1 MEEKKN
7 KGILNIFTYIF
18 GIIAILFTIYTMY
31 SIHKFNL
38 FNFHNIS
45 NYIYI
50 LGIIDII
57 IIIVCMFKLKK
68 TAIVISILTII
79 LNSGVFYGIQSIT
92 GMFEKFNQNAKYEE
106 IRVNIYTLKEN
117 EKTDISSIISD
128 IEKGKDLVIMG
139 SKNDEETAK
148 KTKNKLVEDI
158 VVKNNKL
165 SKEKVEEKLKL
176 EYKNTYVE
184 TYKDIIDKKQEMM
197 ILNSAYEGII
207 ELHDEKYKEKI
218 KSIYETDFKEEI
230 KELKKEN
237 ETNQENKENQ
247 ENQNNHQENK
257 HISKKDGVYNIY
269 ISGIDVAG
277 NIGTVS
283 RSDVNIIMTVNTK
296 TKKILLTTTPRDT
309 YLKIPGK
316 GQDQYDKLTHAGMY
330 GIQTSIATIQNLYDM
345 DIDYYV
351 RLNFT
356 SFINIIN
363 LVGNIE
369 VYNDQAFKASHGGYH
384 MPKGMI
390 TLDAKK
396 ALAFVTE
403 RFSLENGD
411 YDRGKNQEKVIEAVI
426 KKIANIGNITKINTI
441 LDGIASSIQ
450 TNVKMDEVMKLV
462 NKALEEKD
470 GYEIKSQ
477 ALEVKERLDLVS
489 FALGKKIHMGEVQ
502 KDSLNKVRN
511 KIIETM
517 GN

>member
-1 MEEKKN
+1 MEEKKK
-7 KGILNIFTYIF
+7 KGIFSIFTYIF
-18 GIIAILFTIYTMY
+18 GVIAILFTIYTMY

-50 LGIIDII
+50 MGIIDII
-57 IIIVCMFKLKK
+57 IIIVCMLKLKK

-79 LNSGVFYGIQSIT
+79 LNSVAFYGIQSVT
-92 GMFEKFNQNAKYEE
+92 GLFEKFNQNAKYEE

-128 IEKGKDLVIMG
+128 IEKGKDLIIMG

-158 VVKNNKL
+158 VYKNNKL
-165 SKEKVEEKLKL
+165 SKEKVDEKLRI

-197 ILNSAYEGII
+197 ILNSAYEGIL
-207 ELHDEKYKEKI
+207 ELNDEKYKDKI

-230 KELKKEN
+230 KELEQEKTKE
-237 ETNQENKENQ
+237 EKQ
-247 ENQNNHQENK
+247 ENQNNNQENK

>member
-1 MEEKKN
+1 MEEKKK
-7 KGILNIFTYIF
+7 KGIFNIFTYIF
-18 GIIAILFTIYTMY
+18 GVIAILFTIYTMY

-50 LGIIDII
+50 MGIIDII
-57 IIIVCMFKLKK
+57 IIIVCMLKLKK

-79 LNSGVFYGIQSIT
+79 LNSVAFYGIQSVT
-92 GMFEKFNQNAKYEE
+92 GLFEKFNQNAKYEE
-106 IRVNIYTLKEN
+106 IRANIYTLKEN

-128 IEKGKDLVIMG
+128 IEKGKDLIIMG

-158 VVKNNKL
+158 VYKNNKL
-165 SKEKVEEKLKL
+165 SKEKVDEKLKI

-197 ILNSAYEGII
+197 ILNSAYEGIL
-207 ELHDEKYKEKI
+207 ELNDEKYKDKI

-237 ETNQENKENQ
+237 ETNQEN
-247 ENQNNHQENK
+247 QNNYQENK

-277 NIGTVS
+277 NIATVS

-330 GIQTSIATIQNLYDM
+330 GIQTSIATLQNLYDM

-411 YDRGKNQEKVIEAVI
+411 YDRGKNQEKVIEAVL
-426 KKIANIGNITKINTI
+426 KKIANIRKYN
-441 LDGIASSIQ
+441 
-450 TNVKMDEVMKLV
+450 
-462 NKALEEKD
+462 
-470 GYEIKSQ
+470 
-477 ALEVKERLDLVS
+477 
-489 FALGKKIHMGEVQ
+489 
-502 KDSLNKVRN
+502 
-511 KIIETM
+511 
-517 GN
+517 

>member
-1 MEEKKN
+1 MEEKKK
-7 KGILNIFTYIF
+7 KGIFSIFTYIF
-18 GIIAILFTIYTMY
+18 GVIAILFTIYTMY

-50 LGIIDII
+50 MGIIDII
-57 IIIVCMFKLKK
+57 IIIVCMLKLKK

-79 LNSGVFYGIQSIT
+79 LNSVAFYGIQSVT
-92 GMFEKFNQNAKYEE
+92 GLFEKFNQNAKYEE

-128 IEKGKDLVIMG
+128 IEKGKDLIIMG

-158 VVKNNKL
+158 VYKNNKL
-165 SKEKVEEKLKL
+165 SKEKVDEKLKI

-197 ILNSAYEGII
+197 ILNSAYEGIL
-207 ELHDEKYKEKI
+207 ELNDEKYKDKI

-230 KELKKEN
+230 KELEQEKTKE
-237 ETNQENKENQ
+237 EKQ
-247 ENQNNHQENK
+247 ENQNNNQENK

-277 NIGTVS
+277 NIATVS

-356 SFINIIN
+356 SFLNIIN

-426 KKIANIGNITKINTI
+426 KKIANIRKYN
-441 LDGIASSIQ
+441 
-450 TNVKMDEVMKLV
+450 
-462 NKALEEKD
+462 
-470 GYEIKSQ
+470 
-477 ALEVKERLDLVS
+477 
-489 FALGKKIHMGEVQ
+489 
-502 KDSLNKVRN
+502 
-511 KIIETM
+511 
-517 GN
+517 

>member
-1 MEEKKN
+1 MEEKKK
-7 KGILNIFTYIF
+7 KGIFSIFTYIF
-18 GIIAILFTIYTMY
+18 GIISILFTIYTMY
-31 SIHKFNL
+31 SIHKYNL

-79 LNSGVFYGIQSIT
+79 LNSVAFYGIQSVT
-92 GMFEKFNQNAKYEE
+92 GLFEKFNQNAKYEE

-158 VVKNNKL
+158 VYKNNKL
-165 SKEKVEEKLKL
+165 SKEKVDEKLKI

-197 ILNSAYEGII
+197 ILNSAYEGIL
-207 ELHDEKYKEKI
+207 ELNDEKYKEKI

-237 ETNQENKENQ
+237 ETNQ

-277 NIGTVS
+277 NIATVS

-330 GIQTSIATIQNLYDM
+330 GIQTSIETIQNLYDM

-356 SFINIIN
+356 SFINIID
-363 LVGNIE
+363 LVGDIE
-369 VYNDQAFKASHGGYH
+369 VYNNQTFKAFHGGYY
-384 MPKGMI
+384 MPKGKI
-390 TLDAKK
+390 KLDAKK
-396 ALAFVTE
+396 ALAFVRE

-411 YDRGKNQEKVIEAVI
+411 YDRGKNQEKVIEAVF
-426 KKIANIGNITKINTI
+426 KKIANIRKYN
-441 LDGIASSIQ
+441 
-450 TNVKMDEVMKLV
+450 
-462 NKALEEKD
+462 
-470 GYEIKSQ
+470 
-477 ALEVKERLDLVS
+477 
-489 FALGKKIHMGEVQ
+489 
-502 KDSLNKVRN
+502 
-511 KIIETM
+511 
-517 GN
+517 

>member
-1 MEEKKN
+1 MEEKKK
-7 KGILNIFTYIF
+7 KGIFNIFTYIF
-18 GIIAILFTIYTMY
+18 GVIAILFTIYTMY

-50 LGIIDII
+50 MGIIDII
-57 IIIVCMFKLKK
+57 IIIVCMLKLKK

-79 LNSGVFYGIQSIT
+79 LNSVAFYGIQSVT
-92 GMFEKFNQNAKYEE
+92 GLFEKFNQNAKYEE

-158 VVKNNKL
+158 VYKNNKL

-176 EYKNTYVE
+176 EYKSTYVE

-230 KELKKEN
+230 KEILKDDKQEN
-237 ETNQENKENQ
+237 RDNNQET
-247 ENQNNHQENK
+247 K
-257 HISKKDGVYNIY
+257 HISKKPGVYNIY

-277 NIGTVS
+277 DIGTVS
-283 RSDVNIIMTVNTK
+283 RSDVNIIMTVNTN

-411 YDRGKNQEKVIEAVI
+411 YDRGKNQEKVIEAVL

-450 TNVKMDEVMKLV
+450 TDVKMDEVMKLV

>member
-1 MEEKKN
+1 MEEKKK
-7 KGILNIFTYIF
+7 KGIFNIFTYIF
-18 GIIAILFTIYTMY
+18 GVIAILFTIYTMY

-50 LGIIDII
+50 MGIIDII
-57 IIIVCMFKLKK
+57 IIIVCMLKLKK

-79 LNSGVFYGIQSIT
+79 LNSVAFYGIQSVT
-92 GMFEKFNQNAKYEE
+92 GLFEKFNQNAKYEE

-158 VVKNNKL
+158 VYKNNKL
-165 SKEKVEEKLKL
+165 SKEKVDKKLKI

-230 KELKKEN
+230 KEILKDDKQEN
-237 ETNQENKENQ
+237 RDNNQET
-247 ENQNNHQENK
+247 K
-257 HISKKDGVYNIY
+257 HISKKPGVYNIY

-277 NIGTVS
+277 NIATVS

-316 GQDQYDKLTHAGMY
+316 GQNQYDKLTHAGMY
-330 GIQTSIATIQNLYDM
+330 GIQTSIATLQDLYDM

-363 LVGNIE
+363 LVGNIQ

-450 TNVKMDEVMKLV
+450 TDVKMDEVMKLV

>member
-1 MEEKKN
+1 MEEKKK
-7 KGILNIFTYIF
+7 KGIFSIFTYIF
-18 GIIAILFTIYTMY
+18 GIISILFTIYTMY
-31 SIHKFNL
+31 SIHKYNL

-79 LNSGVFYGIQSIT
+79 LNSVAFYGIQSVT
-92 GMFEKFNQNAKYEE
+92 GLFEKFNQNAKYEE

-158 VVKNNKL
+158 VYKNNKL
-165 SKEKVEEKLKL
+165 SKEKVDEKLKI

-197 ILNSAYEGII
+197 ILNSAYEGIL
-207 ELHDEKYKEKI
+207 ELNDEKYKEKI

-237 ETNQENKENQ
+237 ETNQ

-277 NIGTVS
+277 NIATVS

-441 LDGIASSIQ
+441 LDGIANSIQ

>member
-1 MEEKKN
+1 MEEKKK
-7 KGILNIFTYIF
+7 KGIFSIFTYIF
-18 GIIAILFTIYTMY
+18 GVIAILFTIYTMY

-50 LGIIDII
+50 MGIIDII
-57 IIIVCMFKLKK
+57 IIIVCMLKLKK

-79 LNSGVFYGIQSIT
+79 LNSVAFYGIQSVT
-92 GMFEKFNQNAKYEE
+92 GLFEKFNQNAKYEE

-128 IEKGKDLVIMG
+128 IEKGKDLIIMG
-139 SKNDEETAK
+139 AKNDEETAK

-158 VVKNNKL
+158 VYKNNKL
-165 SKEKVEEKLKL
+165 SKEKVDEKLKI

-197 ILNSAYEGII
+197 ILNSAYEGIL
-207 ELHDEKYKEKI
+207 ELNDEKYKDKI

-230 KELKKEN
+230 KEILKDDKQEN
-237 ETNQENKENQ
+237 RDNNQET
-247 ENQNNHQENK
+247 K
-257 HISKKDGVYNIY
+257 HISKKPGVYNIY

-277 NIGTVS
+277 DIGTVS
-283 RSDVNIIMTVNTK
+283 RSDVNIIMTVNTN

-450 TNVKMDEVMKLV
+450 TDVKMDEVMKLV

>member
-7 KGILNIFTYIF
+7 KGILSIFTYIF
-18 GIIAILFTIYTMY
+18 GVIAILFTIYTMY

-50 LGIIDII
+50 MGIIDII
-57 IIIVCMFKLKK
+57 IIIVCMLKLKK

-79 LNSGVFYGIQSIT
+79 LNSVAFYGIQSVT
-92 GMFEKFNQNAKYEE
+92 GLFEKFNQNAKYEE

-158 VVKNNKL
+158 VYKNNKL
-165 SKEKVEEKLKL
+165 SKEKVDEKLKI

-197 ILNSAYEGII
+197 ILNSAYEGIL
-207 ELHDEKYKEKI
+207 ELNDEKYKDKI

-237 ETNQENKENQ
+237 ETNQEN
-247 ENQNNHQENK
+247 QNNYQENK

-277 NIGTVS
+277 NIATVS

-316 GQDQYDKLTHAGMY
+316 GQNQYDKLTHAGMY
-330 GIQTSIATIQNLYDM
+330 GIQTSIATLQDLYDM

-363 LVGNIE
+363 LVGNIQ

-426 KKIANIGNITKINTI
+426 KKIANIRKYN
-441 LDGIASSIQ
+441 
-450 TNVKMDEVMKLV
+450 
-462 NKALEEKD
+462 
-470 GYEIKSQ
+470 
-477 ALEVKERLDLVS
+477 
-489 FALGKKIHMGEVQ
+489 
-502 KDSLNKVRN
+502 
-511 KIIETM
+511 
-517 GN
+517 

>member
-1 MEEKKN
+1 MEEKKK
-7 KGILNIFTYIF
+7 KGIFNIFTYIF
-18 GIIAILFTIYTMY
+18 GVIAILFTIYTMY

-50 LGIIDII
+50 MGIIDII
-57 IIIVCMFKLKK
+57 IIIVCMLKLKK
-68 TAIVISILTII
+68 TAIVISMLTII
-79 LNSGVFYGIQSIT
+79 LNSIAFYGIQSVT
-92 GMFEKFNQNAKYEE
+92 GLFEKFNQNAKYEE

-128 IEKGKDLVIMG
+128 IEKGKDLIIMG

-158 VVKNNKL
+158 VYKNNKL
-165 SKEKVEEKLKL
+165 SKEKVDEKLKI

-197 ILNSAYEGII
+197 ILNSAYEGIL
-207 ELHDEKYKEKI
+207 ELNDEKYKDKI

-230 KELKKEN
+230 KEFKKEN
-237 ETNQENKENQ
+237 ETNQ
-247 ENQNNHQENK
+247 ENQNNHQENN

-277 NIGTVS
+277 NIATVS

-316 GQDQYDKLTHAGMY
+316 GQNQYDKLTHAGMY
-330 GIQTSIATIQNLYDM
+330 GIQTSIATLQDLYDM
-345 DIDYYV
+345 DIDCYV

-363 LVGNIE
+363 LVGNIQ
-369 VYNDQAFKASHGGYH
+369 VYNDQEFRAYHGGYH

-396 ALAFVTE
+396 ALSFVRE
-403 RFSLENGD
+403 RHHLENGD

-426 KKIANIGNITKINTI
+426 KKIANIRKYN
-441 LDGIASSIQ
+441 
-450 TNVKMDEVMKLV
+450 
-462 NKALEEKD
+462 
-470 GYEIKSQ
+470 
-477 ALEVKERLDLVS
+477 
-489 FALGKKIHMGEVQ
+489 
-502 KDSLNKVRN
+502 
-511 KIIETM
+511 
-517 GN
+517 

>member
-1 MEEKKN
+1 MEEKKK
-7 KGILNIFTYIF
+7 KGIFNIFTYIF

-31 SIHKFNL
+31 SIHKSNL
-38 FNFHNIS
+38 FNFHNIN

-50 LGIIDII
+50 LGIMDII
-57 IIIVCMFKLKK
+57 IIIICMLKLKK
-68 TAIVISILTII
+68 IAIVISILTII
-79 LNSGVFYGIQSIT
+79 LNSGAFYGIQSIT
-92 GMFEKFNQNAKYEE
+92 GLFEKFNQNARYEE

-117 EKTDISSIISD
+117 EKTDISSIIRE
-128 IEKGKDLVIMG
+128 IEEDKELVLMA

-148 KTKNKLVEDI
+148 KTKNKLVDDI
-158 VVKNNKL
+158 VLKNTKL
-165 SKEKVEEKLKL
+165 SKEKVDEKLKI

-197 ILNSAYEGII
+197 ILNSAYEGIL
-207 ELHDEKYKEKI
+207 ELNDEKYKDKI

-230 KELKKEN
+230 KELKQEK

-247 ENQNNHQENK
+247 NNNNQENK

-277 NIGTVS
+277 NIAAVS

-316 GQDQYDKLTHAGMY
+316 GQNQYDKLTHAGMY
-330 GIQTSIATIQNLYDM
+330 GIQTSIATLENLYDM

-363 LVGNIE
+363 LVGNIQ
-369 VYNDQAFKASHGGYH
+369 VYNDQEFRAFHGGYH

-396 ALAFVTE
+396 ALSFVRE
-403 RFSLENGD
+403 RHHLENGD

-450 TNVKMDEVMKLV
+450 TDVKMDEVMKLV

-502 KDSLNKVRN
+502 KDSLSKVRN

>member
-1 MEEKKN
+1 MEEKKK
-7 KGILNIFTYIF
+7 KGIFNIFTYIF
-18 GIIAILFTIYTMY
+18 GVIAILFTIYTMY

-38 FNFHNIS
+38 FNFNNIS

-50 LGIIDII
+50 MGIIDII
-57 IIIVCMFKLKK
+57 IIIVCMLKLKK

-79 LNSGVFYGIQSIT
+79 LNSVAFYGIQSVT
-92 GMFEKFNQNAKYEE
+92 GLFEKFNQNAKYEE

-158 VVKNNKL
+158 VYKNNKL
-165 SKEKVEEKLKL
+165 SKEKVDEKLKI

-197 ILNSAYEGII
+197 ILNSAYEGIL
-207 ELHDEKYKEKI
+207 ELNDEKYKEKI

-230 KELKKEN
+230 KELEQEKTKE
-237 ETNQENKENQ
+237 EKQ
-247 ENQNNHQENK
+247 ENQNNNQENK

>member
-1 MEEKKN
+1 
-7 KGILNIFTYIF
+7 
-18 GIIAILFTIYTMY
+18 
-31 SIHKFNL
+31 
-38 FNFHNIS
+38 
-45 NYIYI
+45 
-50 LGIIDII
+50 
-57 IIIVCMFKLKK
+57 
-68 TAIVISILTII
+68 
-79 LNSGVFYGIQSIT
+79 
-92 GMFEKFNQNAKYEE
+92 
-106 IRVNIYTLKEN
+106 
-117 EKTDISSIISD
+117 
-128 IEKGKDLVIMG
+128 MG

-158 VVKNNKL
+158 LYKNNKL
-165 SKEKVEEKLKL
+165 SKEKVDEKLKI

-197 ILNSAYEGII
+197 ILNSAYEGIL
-207 ELHDEKYKEKI
+207 ELNDEKYKDKI

-230 KELKKEN
+230 KELEQEKIKE
-237 ETNQENKENQ
+237 EKQ
-247 ENQNNHQENK
+247 ENQNNNQENK

-277 NIGTVS
+277 NIATVS
-283 RSDVNIIMTVNTK
+283 RSDVNIIMTVNTN

-356 SFINIIN
+356 SFLNIIN

-450 TNVKMDEVMKLV
+450 TDVKMDEVMKLV
-462 NKALEEKD
+462 NRALEEKD

>member
-1 MEEKKN
+1 MEEKKK
-7 KGILNIFTYIF
+7 KGIFSIFTYIF
-18 GIIAILFTIYTMY
+18 GVIAILFTIYTMY

-50 LGIIDII
+50 MGIIDII
-57 IIIVCMFKLKK
+57 IIIVCMLKLKK

-79 LNSGVFYGIQSIT
+79 LNSVAFYGIQSVT
-92 GMFEKFNQNAKYEE
+92 GLFEKFNQNAKYEE

-128 IEKGKDLVIMG
+128 IEKGKDLIIMG
-139 SKNDEETAK
+139 AKNDEETAK

-158 VVKNNKL
+158 VYKNNKL
-165 SKEKVEEKLKL
+165 SKEKVDEKLKI

-197 ILNSAYEGII
+197 ILNSAYEGIL
-207 ELHDEKYKEKI
+207 ELNDEKYKDKI

-230 KELKKEN
+230 KEILKDDKQEN
-237 ETNQENKENQ
+237 RDNNQET
-247 ENQNNHQENK
+247 K
-257 HISKKDGVYNIY
+257 HISKKPGVYNIY

-283 RSDVNIIMTVNTK
+283 RSDVNIIMTVNTN

-450 TNVKMDEVMKLV
+450 TDVKMDEVMKLV

>member
-1 MEEKKN
+1 MEEKKK
-7 KGILNIFTYIF
+7 KGIFSIFTYIF
-18 GIIAILFTIYTMY
+18 GVIAILFTIYTMY

-50 LGIIDII
+50 MGIIDII
-57 IIIVCMFKLKK
+57 IIIVCMLKLKK

-79 LNSGVFYGIQSIT
+79 LNSVAFYGIQSVT
-92 GMFEKFNQNAKYEE
+92 GLFEKFNQNAKYEE
-106 IRVNIYTLKEN
+106 IRANIYTLKEN

-158 VVKNNKL
+158 VYKNNKL
-165 SKEKVEEKLKL
+165 SKEKVDEKLKI

-197 ILNSAYEGII
+197 ILNSAYEGIL
-207 ELHDEKYKEKI
+207 ELNDEKYKDKI

-230 KELKKEN
+230 KELKKEK
-237 ETNQENKENQ
+237 ETNQ

-277 NIGTVS
+277 NIATVS

-316 GQDQYDKLTHAGMY
+316 GQNQYDKLTHAGMY
-330 GIQTSIATIQNLYDM
+330 GIQTSIATLQDLYDM

-363 LVGNIE
+363 LVGNIQ

-426 KKIANIGNITKINTI
+426 KKIANIGNITKRNTI

-450 TNVKMDEVMKLV
+450 TDVKMDEVMKLV

-502 KDSLNKVRN
+502 KDSLNNVRN

>member
-1 MEEKKN
+1 MEEKKK
-7 KGILNIFTYIF
+7 KGIFSIFTYIF
-18 GIIAILFTIYTMY
+18 GIISILFTIYTMY
-31 SIHKFNL
+31 SIHKYNL

-79 LNSGVFYGIQSIT
+79 LNSVAFYGIQSVT
-92 GMFEKFNQNAKYEE
+92 GLFEKFNQNAKYEE

-158 VVKNNKL
+158 VYKNNKL
-165 SKEKVEEKLKL
+165 SKEKVDEKLKI

-197 ILNSAYEGII
+197 ILNSAYEGIL
-207 ELHDEKYKEKI
+207 ELNDEKYKDKI

-230 KELKKEN
+230 KELEQEKIKE
-237 ETNQENKENQ
+237 EKQ
-247 ENQNNHQENK
+247 ENQNNNQENK

-277 NIGTVS
+277 NIATVS
-283 RSDVNIIMTVNTK
+283 RSDVNIIMTVNTN

-356 SFINIIN
+356 SFLNIIN

-441 LDGIASSIQ
+441 LDGIARSIQ
-450 TNVKMDEVMKLV
+450 TDVKMDEVMTLV
-462 NKALEEKD
+462 NRALEEKD

>member
-1 MEEKKN
+1 MEEKKK
-7 KGILNIFTYIF
+7 KGIFNIFTYIF
-18 GIIAILFTIYTMY
+18 GVIAILFTIYTMY

-50 LGIIDII
+50 MGIIDII
-57 IIIVCMFKLKK
+57 IIIVCMLKLKK

-79 LNSGVFYGIQSIT
+79 LNSVAFYGIQSVT
-92 GMFEKFNQNAKYEE
+92 GLFEKFNQNAKYEE

-128 IEKGKDLVIMG
+128 IEKGKDLIIMG

-158 VVKNNKL
+158 VYKNNKL
-165 SKEKVEEKLKL
+165 SKEKVDEKLKI

-197 ILNSAYEGII
+197 ILNSAYEGIL
-207 ELHDEKYKEKI
+207 ELNDEKYKDKI

-237 ETNQENKENQ
+237 ETNQ

-277 NIGTVS
+277 NIATVS

-316 GQDQYDKLTHAGMY
+316 GQNQYDKLTHAGMY
-330 GIQTSIATIQNLYDM
+330 GIQTSIATLQDLYDM

-363 LVGNIE
+363 LVGNIQ
-369 VYNDQAFKASHGGYH
+369 VYNDQEFRAYHGGYH

-396 ALAFVTE
+396 ALSFVRE
-403 RFSLENGD
+403 RHHLENGD

-441 LDGIASSIQ
+441 LDGIANSIQ

>member
-1 MEEKKN
+1 MEEKKK
-7 KGILNIFTYIF
+7 KGIFNIFTYIF
-18 GIIAILFTIYTMY
+18 GVIAILFTIYTMY

-50 LGIIDII
+50 MGIIDII
-57 IIIVCMFKLKK
+57 IIIVCMLKLKK

-79 LNSGVFYGIQSIT
+79 LNSVAFYGIQSVT
-92 GMFEKFNQNAKYEE
+92 GLFEKFNQNAKYEE

-128 IEKGKDLVIMG
+128 IENGKDLVIME

-158 VVKNNKL
+158 VYKNNKL
-165 SKEKVEEKLKL
+165 SKEKVDEKLKI

-197 ILNSAYEGII
+197 ILNSAYEGIL
-207 ELHDEKYKEKI
+207 ELNDEKYKDKI

-237 ETNQENKENQ
+237 ETNQEN
-247 ENQNNHQENK
+247 QNNYQENK

-277 NIGTVS
+277 NIATVS
-283 RSDVNIIMTVNTK
+283 RSDVNIIMTVNTN

-330 GIQTSIATIQNLYDM
+330 GIQTSIETIQNLYDM

-356 SFINIIN
+356 SFINIID
-363 LVGNIE
+363 LVGDIE
-369 VYNDQAFKASHGGYH
+369 VYNNQTFKAFHGGYY
-384 MPKGMI
+384 MPKGKI
-390 TLDAKK
+390 KLDAKK
-396 ALAFVTE
+396 ALAFVRE

-411 YDRGKNQEKVIEAVI
+411 YDRGKNQEKVIEAVF
-426 KKIANIGNITKINTI
+426 KKIANIRKYN
-441 LDGIASSIQ
+441 
-450 TNVKMDEVMKLV
+450 
-462 NKALEEKD
+462 
-470 GYEIKSQ
+470 
-477 ALEVKERLDLVS
+477 
-489 FALGKKIHMGEVQ
+489 
-502 KDSLNKVRN
+502 
-511 KIIETM
+511 
-517 GN
+517 

>member
-1 MEEKKN
+1 MEEKKK
-7 KGILNIFTYIF
+7 KGIFSIFTYIF
-18 GIIAILFTIYTMY
+18 GIISILFTIYTMY
-31 SIHKFNL
+31 SIHKYNL

-79 LNSGVFYGIQSIT
+79 LNSVAFYGIQSVT
-92 GMFEKFNQNAKYEE
+92 GLFEKFNQNAKYEE

-158 VVKNNKL
+158 VYKNNKL
-165 SKEKVEEKLKL
+165 SKEKVDEKLKI

-230 KELKKEN
+230 KEILKDDK
-237 ETNQENKENQ
+237 QENRD
-247 ENQNNHQENK
+247 NNEETK
-257 HISKKDGVYNIY
+257 HISKKPGVYNIY

-277 NIGTVS
+277 DIGTVS
-283 RSDVNIIMTVNTK
+283 RSDVNIIMTVNTN

-330 GIQTSIATIQNLYDM
+330 GIQTSIATLQDLYDM

-363 LVGNIE
+363 LVGNIQ
-369 VYNDQAFKASHGGYH
+369 VYNDQEFRAYHGGYH

-396 ALAFVTE
+396 ALSFVRE
-403 RFSLENGD
+403 RHHLENGD

-441 LDGIASSIQ
+441 LDGIANSIQ
-450 TNVKMDEVMKLV
+450 TDIKMDEVMKLV

-502 KDSLNKVRN
+502 KDSLKKVRN

>member
-1 MEEKKN
+1 MEEKKK
-7 KGILNIFTYIF
+7 KGIFNIFTYIF
-18 GIIAILFTIYTMY
+18 GVIAILFTIYTMY

-45 NYIYI
+45 KYIYI
-50 LGIIDII
+50 MGIIDII
-57 IIIVCMFKLKK
+57 IIIVCMLKLKK

-79 LNSGVFYGIQSIT
+79 LNSVAFYGIQSVT
-92 GMFEKFNQNAKYEE
+92 GLFEKFNQNAKYEE

-128 IEKGKDLVIMG
+128 IENGKDLVIMG

-158 VVKNNKL
+158 VYKNNKL
-165 SKEKVEEKLKL
+165 SKEKVDEKLKI

-197 ILNSAYEGII
+197 ILNSAYEGIL
-207 ELHDEKYKEKI
+207 ELNDEKYKDKI

-237 ETNQENKENQ
+237 ETNQEN
-247 ENQNNHQENK
+247 QNNYQENK

-277 NIGTVS
+277 NIATVS

-356 SFINIIN
+356 SFLNIIN

-426 KKIANIGNITKINTI
+426 KKIANIRKYN
-441 LDGIASSIQ
+441 
-450 TNVKMDEVMKLV
+450 
-462 NKALEEKD
+462 
-470 GYEIKSQ
+470 
-477 ALEVKERLDLVS
+477 
-489 FALGKKIHMGEVQ
+489 
-502 KDSLNKVRN
+502 
-511 KIIETM
+511 
-517 GN
+517 

>member
-7 KGILNIFTYIF
+7 KGILSIFTYIF
-18 GIIAILFTIYTMY
+18 GVIAILFTIYTMY

-50 LGIIDII
+50 MGIIDII
-57 IIIVCMFKLKK
+57 IIIVCMLKLKK

-79 LNSGVFYGIQSIT
+79 LNSVAFYGIQSVT
-92 GMFEKFNQNAKYEE
+92 GLFEKFNQNAKYEE

-128 IEKGKDLVIMG
+128 IEKGKDLIIMG

-148 KTKNKLVEDI
+148 KTKNKLIEDI
-158 VVKNNKL
+158 VYKNNKL
-165 SKEKVEEKLKL
+165 SKEKVDEKLKI

-230 KELKKEN
+230 KELEQEKTKE
-237 ETNQENKENQ
+237 EKQ
-247 ENQNNHQENK
+247 ENQNNNQENK

-277 NIGTVS
+277 NIATVS
-283 RSDVNIIMTVNTK
+283 RSDVNIIMTVNTN

-363 LVGNIE
+363 LVGDIE
-369 VYNDQAFKASHGGYH
+369 VYNNQTFKALNGRYY

-396 ALAFVTE
+396 ALAFVRE

-411 YDRGKNQEKVIEAVI
+411 YDRGKNQEKVIEAVF
-426 KKIANIGNITKINTI
+426 KKIANIRKYN
-441 LDGIASSIQ
+441 
-450 TNVKMDEVMKLV
+450 
-462 NKALEEKD
+462 
-470 GYEIKSQ
+470 
-477 ALEVKERLDLVS
+477 
-489 FALGKKIHMGEVQ
+489 
-502 KDSLNKVRN
+502 
-511 KIIETM
+511 
-517 GN
+517 

>member
-1 MEEKKN
+1 MEEKKK
-7 KGILNIFTYIF
+7 KGIFSIFTYIF
-18 GIIAILFTIYTMY
+18 GIISILFTIYTMY
-31 SIHKFNL
+31 SIHKYNL

-79 LNSGVFYGIQSIT
+79 LNSVAFYGIQSVT
-92 GMFEKFNQNAKYEE
+92 GLFEKFNQNAKYEE

-158 VVKNNKL
+158 VYKNNKL
-165 SKEKVEEKLKL
+165 SKEKVDEKLKI

-197 ILNSAYEGII
+197 ILNSAYEGIL
-207 ELHDEKYKEKI
+207 ELNDEKYKDKI

-230 KELKKEN
+230 KEFKKEN
-237 ETNQENKENQ
+237 ETNQ
-247 ENQNNHQENK
+247 ENQNNHQENN

-277 NIGTVS
+277 NIATVS

-316 GQDQYDKLTHAGMY
+316 GQNQYDKLTHAGMY
-330 GIQTSIATIQNLYDM
+330 GIQTSIATLQDLYDM

-363 LVGNIE
+363 LVGNIQ

-450 TNVKMDEVMKLV
+450 TDVKMDEVMKLV

>member
-1 MEEKKN
+1 MEEKK
-7 KGILNIFTYIF
+7 KTGVFNICTYVL
-18 GIIAILFTIYTMY
+18 GIIAIVFTIYTMY
-31 SIHKFNL
+31 SIKKFNL
-38 FNFHNIS
+38 FNFQNIS

-50 LGIIDII
+50 AGII
-57 IIIVCMFKLKK
+57 IILLLTICIFKFKK
-68 TAIVISILTII
+68 TAIV
-79 LNSGVFYGIQSIT
+79 QSIT
-92 GMFEKFNQNAKYEE
+92 GLFEKFSQNAKYEE
-106 IRVNIYTLKEN
+106 IKVNIYTLKEN
-117 EKTDISSIISD
+117 EKRDISSII
-128 IEKGKDLVIMG
+128 KDLEQDKELVIMG
-139 SKNDEETAK
+139 SKNDEDIAK
-148 KTKNKLVEDI
+148 KTKDKLVEDI
-158 VVKNNKL
+158 INKNNNKL
-165 SKEKVEEKLKL
+165 SKEKVNEKLKI
-176 EYKNTYVE
+176 EYKNTYVDI
-184 TYKDIIDKKQEMM
+184 YKDIIDKKQEMM
-197 ILNSAYEGII
+197 ILNSAY
-207 ELHDEKYKEKI
+207 DEKYKEKI

-230 KELKKEN
+230 KEILKDDKQEN
-237 ETNQENKENQ
+237 RDNNQET
-247 ENQNNHQENK
+247 K
-257 HISKKDGVYNIY
+257 HISKKPGVYNIY

-283 RSDVNIIMTVNTK
+283 RSDVNIIMTVNTN

-356 SFINIIN
+356 SFINIID
-363 LVGNIE
+363 LVGDIE
-369 VYNDQAFKASHGGYH
+369 VYNNQTFKAFHGGYY
-384 MPKGMI
+384 MPKGKI
-390 TLDAKK
+390 KLDAKK
-396 ALAFVTE
+396 ALAFVRE

-450 TNVKMDEVMKLV
+450 TDVKMDEVMKLV

-502 KDSLNKVRN
+502 KESLNKVRN

>member
-1 MEEKKN
+1 MEEKKK
-7 KGILNIFTYIF
+7 KGIFNIFTYIF

-50 LGIIDII
+50 MGIIDII
-57 IIIVCMFKLKK
+57 IIIVCMLKLKK

-79 LNSGVFYGIQSIT
+79 LNSVAFYGIQSVT
-92 GMFEKFNQNAKYEE
+92 GLFEKFNQNAKYEE

-158 VVKNNKL
+158 VYKNNKL
-165 SKEKVEEKLKL
+165 SKEKVDEKLKI

-197 ILNSAYEGII
+197 ILNSAYEGIL
-207 ELHDEKYKEKI
+207 ELNDEKYKEKI

-230 KELKKEN
+230 KELEQEKTKE
-237 ETNQENKENQ
+237 EKQ
-247 ENQNNHQENK
+247 ENQNNNQENE

-450 TNVKMDEVMKLV
+450 TDVKMDEVMKLV